1 MPSKAAISD
10 GSFQKTHLTTRSYC
24 FILKSNRD
32 FSGSRVKSLF
42 RRRTREGGWL
52 AISVEPDAVLFAHGV
67 AEAPARC
74 KVTRCGAR
82 PLGAAQADMQRVAR
96 ELEADRYQC
105 LTLLGPDQY
114 QLLLVEAPNVPA
126 AELKAAVRWR
136 LKDMLDYHVDDATV
150 DVLDIPP
157 DPSGAQRAHSMYA
170 VAARNDVVQQC
181 IGRLES
187 AGVPLT
193 VIDIAETAQ
202 RNIAALFES
211 PDRAL
216 AFLYFGADHSL
227 LTINYHAE
235 LYLARRIEVTA
246 RQLALDEPRE
256 RVLLELQRSFD
267 HFERQFPF
275 ASVEKLMVGPE
286 PSDTGM
292 VAYLSANLGLPVQ
305 AARLE
310 EVLDVAGGLG
320 EDHGWRLFH
329 VLGASLRADSK
340 AL

>member
-1 MPSKAAISD
+1 VAGETSSI
-10 GSFQKTHLTTRSYC
+10 
-24 FILKSNRD
+24 
-32 FSGSRVKSLF
+32 
-42 RRRTREGGWL
+42 RTRT
-52 AISVEPDAVLFAHGV
+52 SNDS
-67 AEAPARC
+67 R
-74 KVTRCGAR
+74 
-82 PLGAAQADMQRVAR
+82 
-96 ELEADRYQC
+96 ADRYQC
-105 LTLLGPDQY
+105 LTLLGPEQY

-136 LKDMLDYHVDDATV
+136 LKDMLDYHVDDATI

-157 DPSGAQRAHSMYA
+157 DPSGVQRTHSMYA
-170 VAARNDVVQQC
+170 VAARNEVVQQC
-181 IGRLES
+181 IRRLES

-202 RNIAALFES
+202 RNIAALYES

-235 LYLARRIEVTA
+235 LYLARRIDVTA
-246 RQLALDEPRE
+246 HQLTADEPRE

-275 ASVEKLMVGPE
+275 ASVEKLMLGPE
-286 PSDTGM
+286 PAETGM
-292 VAYLSANLGLPVQ
+292 VEYLSANLGLPVR
-305 AARLE
+305 AARLQ
-310 EVLDVAGGLG
+310 EVLDVAGDLG
-320 EDHGWRLFH
+320 DDQGWGLFH
-329 VLGASLRADSK
+329 VVGASLRTDTK

>member
-1 MPSKAAISD
+1 V
-10 GSFQKTHLTTRSYC
+10 R
-24 FILKSNRD
+24 
-32 FSGSRVKSLF
+32 SLF
-42 RRRTREGGWL
+42 RRRKRERGWL
-52 AISVEPDAVLFAHGV
+52 AVSVEPGALLFAHGIN
-67 AEAPARC
+67 EPPTRS
-74 KVTRCGAR
+74 KVVRCGSLPVGDAEKDLER
-82 PLGAAQADMQRVAR
+82 LAR
-96 ELEADRYQC
+96 ELEVDQHQC
-105 LTLLGPDQY
+105 LTLLGAEQY

-136 LKDMLDYHVDDATV
+136 LKDMLDYHVDDATI

-193 VIDIAETAQ
+193 VVDIAETAQ
-202 RNIAALFES
+202 RNIAALYES

-227 LTINYHAE
+227 LTINYRAE
-235 LYLARRIEVTA
+235 LYLARRIEVA
-246 RQLALDEPRE
+246 AHQLASDESRE

-275 ASVEKLMVGPE
+275 ASVEKLMLGPMPGE
-286 PSDTGM
+286 NGM
-292 VAYLSANLGLPVQ
+292 VEYLGANLGLPVQ
-305 AARLE
+305 AAHLDQ
-310 EVLDVAGGLG
+310 VLDAAGGLG
-320 EDHGWRLFH
+320 EDQGWRLFH
-329 VLGASLRADSK
+329 VLGASLRTDTK

>member
-1 MPSKAAISD
+1 
-10 GSFQKTHLTTRSYC
+10 L
-24 FILKSNRD
+24 
-32 FSGSRVKSLF
+32 KSLF

-52 AISVEPDAVLFAHGV
+52 AISVEPGALLFAHGV
-67 AEAPARC
+67 SEPSSRS
-74 KVTRCGAR
+74 KVVRCGMR
-82 PLGAAQADMQRVAR
+82 DVADPRKDVERLAR
-96 ELEADRYQC
+96 ELQVDRYQC
-105 LTLLGPDQY
+105 LTLLGSAEY

-126 AELKAAVRWR
+126 SELKAAVRWR
-136 LKDMLDYHVDDATV
+136 LKDMLDYHVDDATI

-187 AGVPLT
+187 AGIPLS

-202 RNIAALFES
+202 RNVAALYES
-211 PDRAL
+211 PDRGL

-227 LTINYHAE
+227 LTINYRAE

-246 RQLALDEPRE
+246 HQLASEEARE

-267 HFERQFPF
+267 HFDRQFPF
-275 ASVEKLMVGPE
+275 ASVEKLMLGPE
-286 PSDTGM
+286 PEDTGM

-320 EDHGWRLFH
+320 DDHGWRLFH
-329 VLGASLRADSK
+329 VLGAALRTDAK